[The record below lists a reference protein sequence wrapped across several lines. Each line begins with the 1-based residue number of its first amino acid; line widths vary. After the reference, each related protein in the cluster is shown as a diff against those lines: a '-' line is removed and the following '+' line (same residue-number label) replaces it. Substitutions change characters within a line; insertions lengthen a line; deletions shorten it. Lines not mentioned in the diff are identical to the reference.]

1 MMANVCVLDGYTLN
15 PGDLDWSVLAPFG
28 DYEVYDRTAAGEL
41 LTRAAASS
49 VLFTNKT
56 PLDAATLAALPELRY
71 IGVLATGTNVVDLE
85 AARRLGIAVTNVPGY
100 GPDAVAQMAFAHV
113 LHHTSRVAAHHQAVI
128 SGAWSAQ
135 PDFCFTLGTLESL
148 SGKTLGLV
156 GFGDI
161 AKQMARIG
169 QAFGMQLLVHSRSHP
184 KDLPA
189 DAEFVSLDALFARS
203 DVLSLHCPLTAQTQH
218 MVNEAS
224 LGLMKPGALIVN
236 TARGGLVDEP
246 ALASALHQGRVRAAV
261 DVLSS
266 EPPAADNP
274 LLHAPNISITPH
286 NAWATQKARQRLLDI
301 AIANLAAFVAGEKQN
316 RVD

>member
-1 MMANVCVLDGYTLN
+1 MASICVLDGYTLN

-28 DYEVYDRTAAGEL
+28 DYQLYHRTAPEQVHE
-41 LTRAAASS
+41 RAAGKS

-56 PLDAATLAALPELRY
+56 PLDAATLEALPELRY
-71 IGVLATGTNVVDLE
+71 IGVLATGTNVVDVE

-113 LHHTSRVAAHHQAVI
+113 LHHASRVAEHHQAVKQ
-128 SGAWSAQ
+128 GAWSAQ
-135 PDFCFTLGTLESL
+135 PDFCFTLGALESL

-161 AKQMARIG
+161 ARQMARIG
-169 QAFGMQLLVHSRSHP
+169 QAFGMQLLVHSRSQP

-189 DAEFVSLDALFARS
+189 DIEFVSLDALFARS
-203 DVLSLHCPLTAQTQH
+203 DVLSLHCPLTPQTEY
-218 MVNEAS
+218 MVNAS
-224 LGLMKPGALIVN
+224 TLALMKPAALIVN
-236 TARGGLVDEP
+236 TARGGLVDEA

-266 EPPAADNP
+266 EPPRPDNP

-286 NAWATQKARQRLLDI
+286 NAWATVKARQKLLDI
-301 AIANLAAFVAGEKQN
+301 AIANLAAFVAGEKRN